1 MAKIEQLPS
10 GSFRYRV
17 TKTINGKK
25 TTKSFI
31 VSLDEAGGNPKKA
44 KALARS
50 KGENWLLD
58 TTAAVG
64 NGHTVGT
71 AIEDYIR
78 DREKVLSPASIATYL
93 QYVQYFDT
101 IKDIYVQDVDSQMI
115 QRLIN
120 DMAIDVSAK
129 TIRSRIGF
137 LLSALY
143 YVGYDRKIKLRYPQK
158 RPSERTAPDTNEV
171 YALINE
177 ADDTIK
183 PAICLAAFGTLRR
196 GEICALKQ
204 KDISRDMNTVTVHA
218 DMVRTP
224 QNTFVYKDM
233 PKTFGSYRTVQ
244 LPKEVIRLLPESDDP
259 EAFLF
264 TCTPTAISRR
274 FERLRNRLG
283 YKCSFHDLRHFAA
296 SFRSD
301 IGIPRKYIEEAG
313 GWANDSGVL
322 ASVYDNTLSSSRK
335 KYVAMTNQYIEET
348 FSDVIRKKQK
358 DA

>member
-25 TTKSFI
+25 TTKSFV
-31 VSLDEAGGNPKKA
+31 VSLEEAGGSPKKA
-44 KALARS
+44 KALVRS
-50 KGENWLLD
+50 KGDNWLLD
-58 TTAAVG
+58 ATATVV
-64 NGHTVGT
+64 NGPTVGS
-71 AIEDYIR
+71 AIDDYIK

-93 QYVQYFDT
+93 QFIQYFEP
-101 IKDIYVQDVDSQMI
+101 IKDIYVQDVDSQKI

-120 DMAIDVSAK
+120 DMSVDVAAK
-129 TIRSRIGF
+129 TIKSRIGF

-143 YVGYDRKIKLRYPQK
+143 YVGYDKKLKLRYPQK
-158 RPSERTAPDTNEV
+158 RQSDRKAPDINEI

-177 ADDTIK
+177 ADENIK
-183 PAICLAAFGTLRR
+183 APICLAAFGTLRR
-196 GEICALKQ
+196 GEVCALKQ

-224 QNTFVYKDM
+224 QNTFVYKDI
-233 PKTFGSYRTVQ
+233 PKTFSSYRTVQ
-244 LPKEVIRLLPESDDP
+244 LPKEVINLLPVSDDP

-264 TCTPTAISRR
+264 PVTPTSIARR

-283 YKCSFHDLRHFAA
+283 YKYSFHDLRHFAA

-322 ASVYDNTLSSSRK
+322 TSVYDNTLSSSRK
-335 KYVAMTNQYIEET
+335 KYTAMTNQYIEDN
-348 FSDVIRKKQK
+348 FADVIKKK
-358 DA
+358 KHA